1 MDGTEHVGSI
11 LGRILERLEA
21 LDTRWDGAGP
31 LDLEAAAL
39 EHVEQRTGR
48 MRRRTD
54 VLTLDTCRALIRAL
68 ELEKKRS
75 RELHLLASAA
85 LSDAELAAAEPAQL
99 QRFGCRAEPDSGT
112 RWNAYRMDLRRVIR
126 GAEPL
131 SAPRLDPIE
140 GQETGESR
148 WWECA
153 NPRCQSW
160 GCALHDEP
168 KGEGQETGDVAEPLS
183 APRLDPIDPDDGDPA
198 ELEARENPGGL
209 EAESAELEAQR

>member
-21 LDTRWDGAGP
+21 LDTRWDGSGP

-39 EHVEQRTGR
+39 EHVERRTGR

-75 RELHLLASAA
+75 RELHLIGSAA
-85 LSDAELAAAEPAQL
+85 LADAELAAAEPAQL
-99 QRFGCRAEPDSGT
+99 Y
-112 RWNAYRMDLRRVIR
+112 RWNAYRMDLRRVMR
-126 GAEPL
+126 G
-131 SAPRLDPIE
+131 
-140 GQETGESR
+140 
-148 WWECA
+148 
-153 NPRCQSW
+153 
-160 GCALHDEP
+160 
-168 KGEGQETGDVAEPLS
+168 AEPLS

>member
-85 LSDAELAAAEPAQL
+85 LADAELAAAEPMVGVDPCAVARWTAAQL
-99 QRFGCRAEPDSGT
+99 Q
-112 RWNAYRMDLRRVIR
+112 RWNAYRMDLRRIMR
-126 GAEPL
+126 G
-131 SAPRLDPIE
+131 
-140 GQETGESR
+140 
-148 WWECA
+148 
-153 NPRCQSW
+153 
-160 GCALHDEP
+160 
-168 KGEGQETGDVAEPLS
+168 AEPLS